1 MFLCVYFHTLKLA
14 IWGFCFCFFG
24 GAKENSFIS
33 VEKPHNERNI
43 KRDRKMRTNIS
54 IFMRTKINSQLEK
67 SRFNIIFF
75 LLLKK
80 EGMRHDR
87 DF

>member
-1 MFLCVYFHTLKLA
+1 MV
-14 IWGFCFCFFG
+14 FG

-67 SRFNIIFF
+67 CRFNIIFF
-75 LLLKK
+75 SFTE
-80 EGMRHDR
+80 EGR
-87 DF
+87 DEA

>member
-1 MFLCVYFHTLKLA
+1 M
-14 IWGFCFCFFG
+14 FG

-33 VEKPHNERNI
+33 VERSHNERNN

-67 SRFNIIFF
+67 SRLNIIFF
-75 LLLKK
+75 SVT
-80 EGMRHDR
+80 EGGR
-87 DF
+87 DET

>member
-1 MFLCVYFHTLKLA
+1 M
-14 IWGFCFCFFG
+14 FG

-33 VEKPHNERNI
+33 VERSHNERHN

-67 SRFNIIFF
+67 SRLHIIFF
-75 LLLKK
+75 SVT
-80 EGMRHDR
+80 EGGR
-87 DF
+87 DET

>member
-1 MFLCVYFHTLKLA
+1 M
-14 IWGFCFCFFG
+14 FG

-33 VEKPHNERNI
+33 VEKPHNERNN

-67 SRFNIIFF
+67 SRLNIIFF
-75 LLLKK
+75 SFT
-80 EGMRHDR
+80 EGGR
-87 DF
+87 DEA